1 MCKFYKIESKVNLTF
16 PTNDLRFTRV
26 GWCVGSMLM
35 GNTILIIV
43 VVNFLDMFDY
53 LFYKNIYII
62 VILLYY

>member
-26 GWCVGSMLM
+26 SRSMLM

>member
-26 GWCVGSMLM
+26 SRSMLM
-35 GNTILIIV
+35 GNIILIIV

>member
-1 MCKFYKIESKVNLTF
+1 
-16 PTNDLRFTRV
+16 
-26 GWCVGSMLM
+26 MLM
-35 GNTILIIV
+35 GNIILIIV